1 MRITLVTLIVL
12 LGLHIGLVGFENVK
26 EAQDK
31 RMDALCKANP
41 SMCRK

>member
-1 MRITLVTLIVL
+1 MRITFFTLIVL
-12 LGLHIGLVGFENVK
+12 LWAYICLAGFENVK

-41 SMCRK
+41 TMCRK

>member
-1 MRITLVTLIVL
+1 MRITLATLIVL
-12 LGLHIGLVGFENVK
+12 LGLHIGLVAIDNLK

-41 SMCRK
+41 TMCRQ

>member
-26 EAQDK
+26 EALPPQI
-31 RMDALCKANP
+31 
-41 SMCRK
+41 